1 MKQLSSAEI
10 RQRYLTF
17 FAERGHTVVPSSSL
31 IPGTDPTLLF
41 VNSGMVPF
49 KDIFLG
55 LEQRPYKRAVTSQK
69 CLRVS
74 GKHNDLEEVGPSPRH
89 HTFFEMLGNFSFG
102 DYFKELAIPLA
113 WELLTKVFELPIE
126 RMWFT
131 VYQGNERVP
140 PDEDAERLWIQAG
153 VAPERVLRFGDDEN
167 FWVMADTG
175 PCGPCS
181 EITVYIGDDLRKMDA
196 RGVNSDDPDYVEI
209 WNNVFMQFERST
221 MQPLPRPSVDTGMGL
236 ERMAMVMQG
245 VHSTY
250 DTDLFIPIIERTIT
264 LLGSD
269 EAHYRAHVPPY
280 RAVADHS
287 RAIAFLIA
295 DGVLPGNTGRS
306 YVLRR
311 ILRRAAYQGRTIGFE
326 RPFLAEVVDA
336 VIGEMGAAY
345 PDLRQRRDFILET
358 TDVEERQFLHT
369 LSSGLVKL
377 GVIVDQLKATGSAVI
392 PGESA
397 FRLKDT
403 DGFPLDLTE
412 KIAAEHGLTVDT
424 TGFEAALD
432 EQRRRSREATQFKR
446 GADAEVWIERDLPAT
461 IFTGY
466 MNLADDGRV
475 IALVVAGDTVST
487 ARAGQPVQLVLDRT
501 PFYAEGGGQVGD
513 SGRIVGRDG
522 TVRIDDTQR
531 PLPGIIV
538 HYGVVE
544 AGAISLGDA
553 VAAQVNSERRY
564 DTMRNHTA
572 THLLHRA
579 LRDVLGEHA
588 AQAGSLVA
596 PDRLRFDFNN
606 MRQVTPDQLHEIERR
621 INAWIR
627 ADTQVEWEVTNYQAA
642 INRGAIALFGEK
654 YGDQVRMVTVGC
666 ADQGSGVGD
675 QGSLDAENG
684 EAHHASFVMCS
695 RELCGG
701 THVGRT
707 GEIGYF
713 RITGE
718 SGVASGVRRI
728 EALTGANAETWV
740 DQQAATLREI
750 AARLGVP
757 ATQAV
762 ERVDSLLAELKQRQ
776 HDLDALQA
784 QATRGTLEGLLAHV
798 QRQNGLAYLAARVDA
813 PDVARLREMGDW
825 LRDKIASGVI
835 VLGTTLNEKPQLL
848 AIVTSDLL
856 SKGYHAGNLVK
867 GLAPIVGGGGGG
879 RPDMA
884 QAGGRDVSKLDEAL
898 GRVGALLAE
907 QGRSADSR

>member
-1 MKQLSSAEI
+1 
-10 RQRYLTF
+10 
-17 FAERGHTVVPSSSL
+17 
-31 IPGTDPTLLF
+31 
-41 VNSGMVPF
+41 
-49 KDIFLG
+49 
-55 LEQRPYKRAVTSQK
+55 VTSQK

-102 DYFKELAIPLA
+102 DYFKELAIPMA

-126 RMWFT
+126 RLWFT
-131 VYQGNERVP
+131 VYQGNQRVP

-153 VAPERVLRFGDDEN
+153 AAPERVLRFGDDEN

-181 EITVYIGDDLRKMDA
+181 EITVYIGDDLRKMDR

-250 DTDLFIPIIERTIT
+250 ETDLFIPIIERTIT

-326 RPFLAEVVDA
+326 RPFLAEVVDS

-358 TDVEERQFLHT
+358 IDVEERQFLRT

-377 GVIVDQLKATGSAVI
+377 GAIVDQLKASGSAVI

-412 KIAAEHGLTVDT
+412 KIAAEHGLTVDAA
-424 TGFEAALD
+424 GFDAALD

-461 IFTGY
+461 SFTGY
-466 MNLADDGRV
+466 NNLADQGRV

-513 SGRIVGRDG
+513 SGRIIGPDG

-544 AGAISLGDA
+544 DGAIGLDDA
-553 VAAQVNSERRY
+553 VETRVNSLRRH

-627 ADTQVEWEVTNYQAA
+627 ADTQVAWKVTNYQAA
-642 INRGAIALFGEK
+642 INEGAIALFGEK

-666 ADQGSGVGD
+666 ADVEGSGVRG
-675 QGSLDAENG
+675 QGSATESDLLIPDPRPTTPW
-684 EAHHASFVMCS
+684 VMCS

-713 RITGE
+713 RIIGE

-728 EALTGANAETWV
+728 EALTGASAEAWV
-740 DQQAATLREI
+740 DQQAATLREV

-762 ERVDSLLAELKQRQ
+762 ERVDSLLADLKQRQ

-784 QATRGTLEGLLAHV
+784 QATRGTLEALLTHV
-798 QRQNGLAYLAARVDA
+798 QRQNGVAYLAARVDA
-813 PDVARLREMGDW
+813 PDAARLREMGDW
-825 LRDKIASGVI
+825 LRDKVGSGVI

-848 AIVTSDLL
+848 AIVTNDLL

-907 QGRSADSR
+907 QGRSAG